1 MKIKNAAVRE
11 TVRIAIGE
19 VVVLLLMYIVFFL
32 VGRFD
37 RSVVLGGLLGAF
49 CNILYFFLMCMG
61 LNSALAQPDQKSR
74 KKSMTV
80 SYYLR
85 LVVLGIGIAIG
96 LKMDCFHNIAV
107 VVPVLMTRPIIA
119 VLEYF
124 RIGISEESVPSVAV
138 QQCQNETDGDWDD

>member
-32 VGRFD
+32 VDHFD

-61 LNSALAQPDQKSR
+61 LNSALAQPDQKKQ

-80 SYYLR
+80 SYFLR

-96 LKMDCFHNIAV
+96 LKMDCFNNIAV

-124 RIGISEESVPSVAV
+124 HIGVREDVVPSCAV
-138 QQCQNETDGDWDD
+138 QQSENETDGDWDE

>member
-32 VGRFD
+32 VDRFD

-96 LKMDCFHNIAV
+96 LTMDCFHNIAV

-124 RIGISEESVPSVAV
+124 RIGISEESVPPVAV

>member
-1 MKIKNAAVRE
+1 MKIKNAVVRE

-32 VGRFD
+32 VDRFD

-61 LNSALAQPDQKSR
+61 LNSALAQPNQKSQ

-85 LVVLGIGIAIG
+85 LAVLGIGIAIG

-107 VVPVLMTRPIIA
+107 VVPVLMNRPIIA

-124 RIGISEESVPSVAV
+124 RIGISEESVPPVAV